1 MFILLAAA
9 AGLAA
14 GSVLGVV
21 VHRLPLMLEE
31 QWRRQPAKDGG
42 PRPASGPTLATPR
55 SHCPHCRQPIP
66 WYGLVPLVGFI
77 LLRGRCA
84 RCRTSIP
91 LRYPLIE
98 LLCAVGTALCA
109 WRFGVGWPAAGAVAL
124 TWALIALAFID
135 IERHLLPD
143 TITLPM
149 LWAGIGF
156 NLAGGYLA
164 TLEDAVLGAMVGYGV
179 LWLVQ
184 RTYRRLRGREGLGT
198 GDLKL
203 TAMLGGWLGWEVL
216 PGVVFLAS
224 LGGVGAGL
232 VKRGPFAFGP
242 WLALAGWLALVGG
255 DAWGDTARSLP
266 SWPGSPAAETL
277 RPLP

>member
-1 MFILLAAA
+1 MFVLLAAA

-31 QWRRQPAKDGG
+31 QWRRQSAGDVAG
-42 PRPASGPTLATPR
+42 PRPSNRLSLATPR
-55 SHCPHCRQPIP
+55 SHCPRCRQSIP
-66 WYGLVPLVGFI
+66 WHGLVPLAGFV
-77 LLRGRCA
+77 LLGGRCA
-84 RCRTSIP
+84 RCRAPIP
-91 LRYPLIE
+91 VRYPLME
-98 LLCAVGTALCA
+98 LLCAVATALCA
-109 WRFGVGWPAAGAVAL
+109 WRFGAGWPAAGAFAL
-124 TWALIALAFID
+124 TWALVALAFID
-135 IERHLLPD
+135 LERRLLPD
-143 TITLPM
+143 AITLPM

-164 TLEDAVLGAMVGYGV
+164 TLEEAVLGAMAGYGV

-184 RTYRRLRGREGLGT
+184 RTYRGLRGREGLGS

-203 TAMLGGWLGWEVL
+203 TAMLGGWLGWETL
-216 PGVVFLAS
+216 PGIVFLAS
-224 LGGVGAGL
+224 LGGIGAGL

-255 DAWGDTARSLP
+255 DLRTLLLP
-266 SWPGSPAAETL
+266 
-277 RPLP
+277 